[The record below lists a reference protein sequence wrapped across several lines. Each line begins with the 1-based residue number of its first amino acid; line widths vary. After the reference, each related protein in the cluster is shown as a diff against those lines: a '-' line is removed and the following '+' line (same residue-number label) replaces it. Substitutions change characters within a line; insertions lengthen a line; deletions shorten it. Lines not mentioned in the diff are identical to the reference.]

1 METIEFGVVPYREAL
16 AQQLALREQRIADQI
31 DDTVLALEHPPVYT
45 RGRRSEPG
53 ELPFGEQW
61 YTERGIEI
69 VDVDRGGKVTYHG
82 PGQLVLY
89 PICRVTDV
97 KDFVC
102 KLEKA
107 MVHALAAEGIDAR
120 GRSVEGIEFTG
131 AWVEDR
137 KIGSIGLHVSHG
149 VTSHGLSL
157 NVNCDLEPFSWIV
170 PCGLP
175 DSKVTSVAQELGS
188 EDPGLLARVRQSL
201 LAALSDND
209 G

>member
-1 METIEFGVVPYREAL
+1 METIELGVVPYREAL

-61 YTERGIEI
+61 YAERGIEI

-149 VTSHGLSL
+149 VTGHGLSL
-157 NVNCDLEPFSWIV
+157 NVDCDLEPFSWIV

-188 EDPGLLARVRQSL
+188 DDPGLLARVRQSL

>member
-1 METIEFGVVPYREAL
+1 METIELGVVPYREAL

-61 YTERGIEI
+61 YAERGIEI

>member
-16 AQQLALREQRIADQI
+16 AQQLALREQRIADLI

-61 YTERGIEI
+61 YAERGIEI

-102 KLEKA
+102 TLEKA
-107 MVHALAAEGIDAR
+107 MVHALATEGIDAR

-188 EDPGLLARVRQSL
+188 DDPGLLARVRQSL
-201 LAALSDND
+201 LAALSEQ
-209 G
+209 

>member
-1 METIEFGVVPYREAL
+1 MQSVDLGLTPYRDAL
-16 AQQLALREQRIADQI
+16 AKQLELRAQRIADLI

-61 YTERGIEI
+61 YAERGIEI

-188 EDPGLLARVRQSL
+188 DDPGLLARVRQSL
-201 LAALSDND
+201 LAALSEQ
-209 G
+209 

>member
-61 YTERGIEI
+61 YAERGIEI

-107 MVHALAAEGIDAR
+107 MVHALATEGIDAR

-157 NVNCDLEPFSWIV
+157 NVDCDLEPFSWIV

-188 EDPGLLARVRQSL
+188 DDPGLLARVRQSL

>member
-1 METIEFGVVPYREAL
+1 MQSVDLGLTPYRDAL
-16 AQQLALREQRIADQI
+16 AKQLELRAQRIADLI

-61 YTERGIEI
+61 YAERGIEI

-188 EDPGLLARVRQSL
+188 DDPGLLARVRQSL

>member
-1 METIEFGVVPYREAL
+1 MQSVDLGLTPYRDAL
-16 AQQLALREQRIADQI
+16 AKQLELREQRIADQI

-61 YTERGIEI
+61 YAERGIEI

-188 EDPGLLARVRQSL
+188 DDPGLLARVRQSL
-201 LAALSDND
+201 LAALSEQ
-209 G
+209 

>member
-1 METIEFGVVPYREAL
+1 MQSVDLGLTPYRAPP
-16 AQQLALREQRIADQI
+16 ARRRAPRAPRPADRT
-31 DDTVLALEHPPVYT
+31 DDTGRVWAPPPVYT

-61 YTERGIEI
+61 YAERGIEI
-69 VDVDRGGKVTYHG
+69 VDVDRGGKITYHG

-188 EDPGLLARVRQSL
+188 DDPGLLARVRQSL
-201 LAALSDND
+201 LAALSEQ
-209 G
+209 

>member
-61 YTERGIEI
+61 YAERGIEI

-188 EDPGLLARVRQSL
+188 DDPGLLARVRQSL
-201 LAALSDND
+201 LAALSEQ
-209 G
+209 

>member
-1 METIEFGVVPYREAL
+1 MQSVDLGLTPYRDAL
-16 AQQLALREQRIADQI
+16 AKQLELREQRIADQI

-61 YTERGIEI
+61 YAERGIEI

-102 KLEKA
+102 TLEKA
-107 MVHALAAEGIDAR
+107 MVHALATEGIDAR

-188 EDPGLLARVRQSL
+188 DDPGLLARVRQSL
-201 LAALSDND
+201 LAALSEQ
-209 G
+209 